1 MKRYGA
7 EEART
12 WDLAVTA
19 SRQGTFLLM
28 RHYMDYHA
36 DRFTDASLLF
46 YDGSHGRLRGVL
58 PATVDGD
65 TAVSHG
71 GLTYGGL
78 LTPAGV
84 GTLETM
90 EMLSAVFTVVISM
103 WSSLISL
110 RRRLLA
116 SEWRRPEKQQK
127 IKTSRTGSM

>member
-1 MKRYGA
+1 MEVKRYGA

-84 GTLETM
+84 GAKPLAAGCSINPCRTFTTHNLRKRTSM
-90 EMLSAVFTVVISM
+90 PFSA
-103 WSSLISL
+103 WAGGLW
-110 RRRLLA
+110 A
-116 SEWRRPEKQQK
+116 AAWRR
-127 IKTSRTGSM
+127 